1 MRPVILNGNNLVLN
15 NANNDT
21 YKYKFPVSA
30 SFKDVQ
36 IAVGSVTLYYSWDN
50 ITSANTSSQYNNN
63 QFNYIWIDGLTYNVI
78 LQDGMYEYEDIFKN
92 LQYVMI
98 KNGHYLVNDKGEN
111 VYFLEMLVNAV
122 FYSIMLNTFAVPT
135 SLPSGWTNPAGMSFP
150 ATTKTPQFII
160 LPTNNFYK
168 VIGFT
173 PATYPT
179 LPETMNYSVL
189 SDLVPEI
196 SPVVSLIMTCNIIS
210 NKYSV
215 PPTLLYT
222 FPFTNYKSGE
232 LITIIPSQLIWTPVS
247 DGSFQDFEI
256 QFLDQNLNK
265 ISIRDTNICINL
277 VFAKISGEILK

>member
-15 NANNDT
+15 NDNRDT

-63 QFNYIWIDGLTYNVI
+63 QFNYKWIDGSTYNVI
-78 LQDGMYEYEDIFKN
+78 LQDGIYEYEDIFKN

-98 KNGHYLVNDKGEN
+98 KNGHYLVNENGEN
-111 VYFLEMLVNAV
+111 VYFLEMLVNSV

-135 SLPSGWTNPAGMSFP
+135 SLPSGWTNPAGMVFP

-179 LPETMNYSVL
+179 LPETINYSVL

-222 FPFTNYKSGE
+222 FPFTNYKSGD